1 MSDISVDDIRNI
13 YVNTLCTH
21 KGTPIFFKDITYD
34 KVAIFRN
41 VATKKITETPFK
53 LEEFSAPQQRI
64 GYVNHRNNALYVTRL
79 PVRRFQVGI
88 AKGNVEVRHVAA
100 PGSDGYRGKDEILGF
115 NLPTLA
121 EAMLNKYPSFLEA
134 YQKAVGADGIWSFDK
149 QFAIGYDGKLY
160 YKCQHIADVGK
171 GVRTLRTARFKPG
184 FDYLSILLKDQD
196 YGKAA
201 KPIKA

>member
-1 MSDISVDDIRNI
+1 MADISVDDIRNI
-13 YVNTLCTH
+13 YVNTLCTY
-21 KGTPIFFKDITYD
+21 KGTPVFFKDITYD

-41 VATKKITETPFK
+41 VATKKIVETPFK

-64 GYVNHRNNALYVTRL
+64 GYVNHRNNAYYVTRL

-88 AKGNVEVRHVAA
+88 AKGNVDVKMLAA
-100 PGSDGYRGKDEILGF
+100 PGSDAWRGKEEVLAF

-121 EAMLNKYPSFLEA
+121 EAMLNKYPSFHEA
-134 YQKAVGADGIWSFDK
+134 YQKAVAANGIWAFDK
-149 QFAIGYDGKLY
+149 QFAVGYDGKLY
-160 YKCQHIADVGK
+160 YKCQHIADVAK
-171 GVRTLRTARFKPG
+171 GVRTLRTAKFKPG
-184 FDYLSILLKDQD
+184 FEYLSILLKDQD